1 MGDAGG
7 AQWGVLHGDAASLLP
22 PSPTPSWLV
31 KATKSGVPSP
41 AGGGGTHTGLR
52 ALLTVKN
59 PLPPP
64 PGLPWMCRNCLQT
77 APALQRMRLE
87 PAISCC
93 VPLGG
98 SEHFTQSRSRFC
110 PSPEQL
116 EGQHPLPRAAGDFG
130 IPQSPSEPSSH
141 EHSGDA
147 SAERSRRRLCQAG
160 AL

>member
-1 MGDAGG
+1 MGSFARGRC
-7 AQWGVLHGDAASLLP
+7 L
-22 PSPTPSWLV
+22 PSPPEPHALLAGQSHEV
-31 KATKSGVPSP
+31 RGPSP
-41 AGGGGTHTGLR
+41 AGGGGTHAGLR

-59 PLPPP
+59 ALPPP

-77 APALQRMRLE
+77 APALRRMHLE
-87 PAISCC
+87 PAISRC

-98 SEHFTQSRSRFC
+98 LERFTQSRSRFC
-110 PSPEQL
+110 LSVHQSSWKGSIPCPELQ
-116 EGQHPLPRAAGDFG
+116 EVSAWDPAK
-130 IPQSPSEPSSH
+130 SSEPSSH